1 MSSAFKL
8 LFLKLQNYRRKNPE
22 VLFHPDRR
30 SCGIILGDPNTII
43 YTITKGGEEK
53 KIITKNI

>member
-30 SCGIILGDPNTII
+30 SCGIILGDPNSLIH
-43 YTITKGGEEK
+43 TITKGGEEEKYKTK
-53 KIITKNI
+53 K